1 MDGLDEQVFA
11 EAMTMA
17 QRFAASFEEVLRDV
31 RLTALA
37 ILVAGTFKSPRNGLM
52 EFRGLLDALIA
63 QMNKPT
69 VN

>member
-1 MDGLDEQVFA
+1 
-11 EAMTMA
+11 
-17 QRFAASFEEVLRDV
+17 VLRDV